1 MISKY
6 KKKNNKNIFVKK
18 NKFINKDESN
28 DDSDNGSLSDN
39 SKNLSDNSKN
49 LSDNSKNLSDNSKNL
64 SDELNELIGN
74 RSNSQIKT
82 DKLVKST
89 NKIDFNIIN
98 VYNSINDLFLN
109 NYVNCKITGE
119 IISFKISDCNAWISL
134 KTNEFQISAI
144 FWKITSDKNYDNLKL
159 TNPGDNFTFEGKFNV
174 MKKNLNIYFNVKSMI
189 KFGKGDYLDIYDKYR
204 VKIKELGL
212 GEPKKQLN
220 IFPYNIGIITAL
232 GGAAIQDILQT
243 LKLDKFIGKI
253 IIKNSLVQG
262 SQCSKS
268 LIKSIEWFEANYS
281 YDKLDLLMIT
291 RGGGGYEDLI
301 GFSDWDLLI
310 KLSNTKFITLSA
322 VGHQIDNQLSDV
334 ICDYKFATPSIG
346 AKFIIEK
353 QIEYKSHLTKYKN
366 TLENLLKNYYDLK
379 NKYCI
384 HITNNYSNIIKKY
397 DIKQLLLNIKKY
409 SIQINKILNKYNYLK
424 NTFYCKLSNLKPT
437 IIRNNELTSI
447 EDFVNT
453 KTNIEIKPKKIEIYF
468 IDGMI
473 GLSYKVNKYEKY
485 N

>member
-1 MISKY
+1 MISNY
-6 KKKNNKNIFVKK
+6 KKKNNKNIFIKK

-28 DDSDNGSLSDN
+28 DDSDNDS
-39 SKNLSDNSKN
+39 

-74 RSNSQIKT
+74 KSNSQIKT

-119 IISFKISDCNAWISL
+119 ITKFQISDCNAWITI
-134 KTNEFQISAI
+134 KTDEFEISAT

-159 TNPGDNFTFEGKFNV
+159 TIPGDNFIFEGKFNL
-174 MKKNLNIYFNVKSMI
+174 MKKKLNIYFNVKSMI

-253 IIKNSLVQG
+253 IIKKVVLKTKHNF
-262 SQCSKS
+262 SQ
-268 LIKSIEWFEANYS
+268 F
-281 YDKLDLLMIT
+281 
-291 RGGGGYEDLI
+291 
-301 GFSDWDLLI
+301 I
-310 KLSNTKFITLSA
+310 KL
-322 VGHQIDNQLSDV
+322 
-334 ICDYKFATPSIG
+334 
-346 AKFIIEK
+346 
-353 QIEYKSHLTKYKN
+353 
-366 TLENLLKNYYDLK
+366 
-379 NKYCI
+379 
-384 HITNNYSNIIKKY
+384 
-397 DIKQLLLNIKKY
+397 
-409 SIQINKILNKYNYLK
+409 
-424 NTFYCKLSNLKPT
+424 
-437 IIRNNELTSI
+437 
-447 EDFVNT
+447 
-453 KTNIEIKPKKIEIYF
+453 
-468 IDGMI
+468 
-473 GLSYKVNKYEKY
+473 
-485 N
+485 